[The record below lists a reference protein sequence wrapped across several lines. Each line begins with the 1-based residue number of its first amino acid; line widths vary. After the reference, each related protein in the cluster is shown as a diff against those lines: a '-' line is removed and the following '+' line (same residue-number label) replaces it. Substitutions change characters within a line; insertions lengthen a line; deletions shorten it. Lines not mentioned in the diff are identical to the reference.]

1 MKHAPLVA
9 VFFLMC
15 ALPAAAQS
23 IAVTKPVAGTTCTKG
38 QACAIAWTVVGQPG
52 GTGIIELLEET
63 TTNVVR
69 VIKSNAQIANLQ
81 YSWTVPDDVTAGK
94 YRVRVRVAWL
104 TASLPGAVFTIKAQT
119 GGSPVQPGPSAK
131 KAVTVN
137 APGFQVAN
145 ALLPVKILSPHGGE
159 TWEVGHQYLVKW
171 TADTKPDDAFTVDLC
186 NAADVKVHTLLEGGA
201 QHNPDGSWQIM
212 AGVAC
217 NDPEGGYKIR
227 VTSWYAKKGATSG
240 LVTAV
245 IKTRKIVKNVAVHHE
260 NGLLEWASKPG
271 GHWCE
276 PTGKARVGYLSATFS
291 GTFESPYTFHVLRT
305 RLTFD
310 LTEFKSM
317 HGVVEKATLMFGD
330 NENCSGLGSIGGIC
344 AGPVVVLRANDVNT
358 WNKFAHP
365 GINGE
370 LYPLAGWAGSPAAGG
385 VDITV
390 PVQRWVN
397 GEWPNLGFVVKS
409 PNESF
414 ACPNGATECNVNCI
428 SKFNPIMYVTFLE
441 KPDPCGPQ

>member
-23 IAVTKPVAGTTCTKG
+23 ITVTKPVAGTTCTKG

-81 YSWTVPDDVTAGK
+81 YSWTVP
-94 YRVRVRVAWL
+94 
-104 TASLPGAVFTIKAQT
+104 
-119 GGSPVQPGPSAK
+119 
-131 KAVTVN
+131 VTVN

-317 HGVVEKATLMFGD
+317 HGVVEKATLLFGD

-358 WNKFAHP
+358 WNRFAHP

-390 PVQRWVN
+390 PVQRWVK